1 MGGRAESDSESREGR
16 GVRLNIYAY
25 DTVASWWSLGG
36 ILSSN
41 RAPGKAL

>member
-25 DTVASWWSLGG
+25 DTVAS
-36 ILSSN
+36 
-41 RAPGKAL
+41 